1 MALNLDHQRDRITT
15 ASGNITISTSGAL
28 RVPVGNTSQRPQAG
42 VVATG
47 QIRFNTQTTE
57 YEGYDGSAWSSLGS
71 SPFKPSCATETSFIP
86 FPW

>member
-28 RVPVGNTSQRPQAG
+28 RVPVGNTSQRPQVG

-47 QIRFNTQTTE
+47 QIRFNTQLSR
-57 YEGYDGSAWSSLGS
+57 YEGRGL
-71 SPFKPSCATETSFIP
+71 
-86 FPW
+86 